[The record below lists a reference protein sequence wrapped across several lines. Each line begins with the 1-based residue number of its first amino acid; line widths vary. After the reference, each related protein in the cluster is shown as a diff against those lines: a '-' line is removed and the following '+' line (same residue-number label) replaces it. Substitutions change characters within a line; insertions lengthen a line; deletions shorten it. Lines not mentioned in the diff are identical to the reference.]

1 MHPSC
6 VVAEANHEAI
16 DFDGVCAEN
25 RISICL
31 AQLPDEILH
40 RGPPTGVRRSEQAHG
55 PIRAS
60 HQAAGT
66 ECIQRDI
73 EVGTQC
79 GGGPRSPVSLGD
91 HSCQLAVD
99 IFMSCKFGKLLLPW
113 VDLPL
118 PNSRLG
124 SVIENKDL
132 VGMAMD
138 ELDCLRQVPFV
149 DEDFIQPRLLHL
161 ADATIEVGLKDESI
175 VGFILDIRSNH
186 SVSSSN
192 CCAWTTTSPTIPA
205 HVNSC
210 SKSAIR

>member
-1 MHPSC
+1 
-6 VVAEANHEAI
+6 
-16 DFDGVCAEN
+16 
-25 RISICL
+25 
-31 AQLPDEILH
+31 
-40 RGPPTGVRRSEQAHG
+40 
-55 PIRAS
+55 
-60 HQAAGT
+60 
-66 ECIQRDI
+66 
-73 EVGTQC
+73 
-79 GGGPRSPVSLGD
+79 
-91 HSCQLAVD
+91 
-99 IFMSCKFGKLLLPW
+99 
-113 VDLPL
+113 
-118 PNSRLG
+118 
-124 SVIENKDL
+124 VIENKDL

-138 ELDCLRQVPFV
+138 ELDCLRQVPFI